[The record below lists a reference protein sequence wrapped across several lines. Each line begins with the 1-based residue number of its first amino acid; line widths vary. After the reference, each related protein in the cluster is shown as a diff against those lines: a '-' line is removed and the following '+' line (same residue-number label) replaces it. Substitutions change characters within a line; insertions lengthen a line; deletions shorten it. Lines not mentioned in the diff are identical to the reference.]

1 MFIFQLLF
9 ILMNE
14 NLFKRICFGEKIV
27 KLSWLE
33 SDVFII
39 SYEMTIT
46 DIRYMN
52 TGSPQ
57 EMNVTEPYGHMS
69 QQLLADTCHLTA
81 LPIPAFPNEML
92 NEHVGH

>member
-1 MFIFQLLF
+1 
-9 ILMNE
+9 
-14 NLFKRICFGEKIV
+14 
-27 KLSWLE
+27 
-33 SDVFII
+33 
-39 SYEMTIT
+39 MTIT

-57 EMNVTEPYGHMS
+57 DMNVMQPYSHMS
-69 QQLLADTCHLTA
+69 PQPLAETCHLTT